1 MAQKLRV
8 AIALAS
14 LIVPTA
20 WADMPSASAI
30 VTPPQPQWTE
40 LTVEQR
46 VILAP
51 LADEWDALEFN
62 RRKKWLGITRLFST
76 LTPEEQRRIQVQMQE
91 WAKLSPEQRRQAREH
106 FLTTNKLPAEKKQE
120 LKQKWEEYSNL
131 PEEEKERLKQQA
143 AAKPLPKPGWAPIGA
158 PAPTAKPPGTGAA
171 EPAPVAAPQPAAE
184 AVTPVNAAS
193 PPAPSGEAETRR

>member
-1 MAQKLRV
+1 MAQKLRIAV
-8 AIALAS
+8 ALAS

-20 WADMPSASAI
+20 WADMPSPSAI

-51 LADEWDALEFN
+51 LADGWDALEYN
-62 RRKKWLGITRLFST
+62 RQKKWLGITRVFPT
-76 LTPEEQRRIQVQMQE
+76 LTPEEQRRMQVQMQE
-91 WAKLSPEQRRQAREH
+91 WAKLTPEQRRQAREQ
-106 FLTTNKLPAEKKQE
+106 FLTTNKLPPEKKQE
-120 LKQKWEEYSNL
+120 LKQKWEEYSSL

-158 PAPTAKPPGTGAA
+158 PAPTARPPVKSAA
-171 EPAPVAAPQPAAE
+171 EPAPVAGPQPAAE
-184 AVTPVNAAS
+184 AATPPTAAS
-193 PPAPSGEAETRR
+193 PSPPAGEAETRR